1 MKKKSTTSPFF
12 CFIHYFDAHDYDPG
26 HSGSLAKYRNKIG
39 EVDRCID
46 RLIAAL
52 HEINAWENTILVITA
67 DHGDGFGEHKLH
79 GHGKSLYDEVLRV
92 PLIIRAPGII
102 PAGLTVEQQVRHI
115 DIAPTILDMIDMYQ
129 EVNKNGIRFDGVS
142 LMPLMKGKALDLSA
156 YAETTPIQLFTGDLL
171 KSKTFQGVEMMCL
184 RTKERKY
191 IYKTEQFEH
200 DRYNRLIKKERESD
214 FTRRLKA
221 VLQPLGVFN
230 FFPHEELYDLRT
242 DPQEMYDRAARNKKM
257 CKKMRLQLLDLLQ
270 SKPELHGDRTAEWS
284 EEEEEAIREKLH
296 TIGYLD

>member
-1 MKKKSTTSPFF
+1 LKKKSTTSPFF

-92 PLIIRAPGII
+92 PFIIRAPGIL

-115 DIAPTILDMIDMYQ
+115 DITPTILDMIDMHQ
-129 EVNKNGIRFDGVS
+129 EVNKKGIRFDGVS
-142 LMPLMKGKALDLSA
+142 LMPLIKGKALDLSA

-184 RTKERKY
+184 RTEERKY
-191 IYKTEQFEH
+191 IYKTEQFNH

-214 FTRRLKA
+214 FTRRLKSA
-221 VLQPLGVFN
+221 LQHLGVFN
-230 FFPHEELYDLRT
+230 FFPDEELYDLRT
-242 DPQEMYDRAARNKKM
+242 DPLEMYNRAARNKKM
-257 CKKMRLQLLDLLQ
+257 SKKMKLQLLDLLQ
-270 SKPELHGDRTAEWS
+270 SKPEIHGDRTDDWS
-284 EEEEEAIREKLH
+284 PEEEEAIREKLH